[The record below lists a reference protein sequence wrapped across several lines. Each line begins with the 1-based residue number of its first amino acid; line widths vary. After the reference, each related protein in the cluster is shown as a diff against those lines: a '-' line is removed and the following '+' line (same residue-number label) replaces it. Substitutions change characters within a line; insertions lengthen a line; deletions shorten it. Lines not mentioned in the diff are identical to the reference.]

1 MSTLEATPVKTKT
14 LNTKMLTIAA
24 ILLIVL
30 ALLFLAT
37 PLLRLNGAG
46 ARGNFNRTFTGQN
59 GQGFPGTGNGR
70 TFTIPGGQGGQG
82 GTNVFPGSGNGN
94 QGQGG
99 TTLPNRQFG
108 SRNSLLRIGLFSGI
122 AGTIV
127 YGIALL
133 LALAAAIGML
143 NAKMWGKVL
152 GIIMAVVYLLLGL
165 FSFLPALL
173 LSRFIGSSNPLT
185 LVLNILHIVL
195 AIAVIVFASIPAK
208 KVAEM
213 VEPLPPTVPA

>member
-1 MSTLEATPVKTKT
+1 MMSTLEATPVKTKT
-14 LNTKMLTIAA
+14 LNSKMLTIAA
-24 ILLIVL
+24 VLLIVL

-59 GQGFPGTGNGR
+59 GQGLPGTGNGR
-70 TFTIPGGQGGQG
+70 TFTFPGGQG
-82 GTNVFPGSGNGN
+82 GTNVFPGTGNGS

-122 AGTIV
+122 AGTVV

-143 NAKMWGKVL
+143 SAKMWGKVL

-173 LSRFIGSSNPLT
+173 LSRFIGTSNPLT
-185 LVLNILHIVL
+185 LVLNSLHIVL

-208 KVAEM
+208 KNAEIA
-213 VEPLPPTVPA
+213 EPLPPTLTA